1 MQGVSS
7 QKRLKA
13 EGLSKAFGP
22 NLVLS
27 AVDLEVEAGEV
38 MALLGMNG
46 AGKSTFVKILCGI
59 HSPTEGRMFI
69 DGQETRFADP
79 RAAID
84 KGVRLVPQ
92 EVSVITDFSVG
103 ENIFLDQLPGRHL
116 MGLPVVDLSTIW
128 EKSRALLERAG
139 LDVDPRTPMHALSMQ
154 QKRLVEIAR
163 ALAGEAR
170 LLILDEPTA
179 SMSETE
185 TEALFRAINGLKA
198 EGTSI
203 IYISHYLEEVF
214 EISDKIAVLKDG
226 EKSGEFVT
234 SESSQDDV
242 LLAMLGRSVDRLF
255 PVADAPATSGT
266 PALEIR
272 NVSLDGMESSI
283 TLEVWPGE
291 IVGVFGLL
299 GSGADVIGMQLFG
312 SDIRRWNG
320 TVTLPSGALA
330 ERVQNR
336 IAQGV
341 GYLPAERKADGIV
354 PNASIS
360 DNVIYPFLGRFMRG
374 GWLNQAAIQ
383 RDVTRKTDAFAIRAN
398 SIDQIVSELS
408 GGNQQKVV
416 LARWLDKDIR
426 LLILEE
432 PTRGVDLGAR
442 ADIYQSILKLA
453 REGLAVL
460 VLSSDVEEIAG
471 LSDRA
476 IILRDGKTVQTFPR
490 GSTPH
495 DLMTAASRSR
505 QADEP
510 VNASVSMETS

>member
-1 MQGVSS
+1 MQGALSH
-7 QKRLKA
+7 KRLKT
-13 EGLSKAFGP
+13 EGLSKTFGP
-22 NLVLS
+22 NRVLTD
-27 AVDLEVEAGEV
+27 VDLEVEAGEV

-59 HSPTEGRMFI
+59 HAPTDGRMFI

-79 RAAID
+79 RAAIGS
-84 KGVRLVPQ
+84 GVRLVPQ
-92 EVSVITDFSVG
+92 EVSVITDFTVG
-103 ENIFLDQLPGRHL
+103 ENIFLDQFPGRRL
-116 MGLPVVDLSTIW
+116 LGLPVVDLSTIW
-128 EKSRALLERAG
+128 EKSRALLARAG
-139 LDVDPRTPMHALSMQ
+139 LDIDPRTPMHALSMQ
-154 QKRLVEIAR
+154 EKRLVEIAR

-170 LLILDEPTA
+170 VLILDEPTA

-185 TEALFRAINGLKA
+185 TAALFRAIEGLKA

-234 SESSQDDV
+234 SDSNQDDV
-242 LLAMLGRSVDRLF
+242 LLAMLGRSVGRLF
-255 PVADAPATSGT
+255 PAATAPEPSGAS
-266 PALEIR
+266 ALELK
-272 NVSLDGMESSI
+272 NVALDGIESSI
-283 TLEVWPGE
+283 SLEVWPGE
-291 IVGVFGLL
+291 IVGVYGLL
-299 GSGADVIGMQLFG
+299 GSGADALGMQLFG
-312 SDIRRWNG
+312 SDVKRWSG
-320 TVTLPSGALA
+320 AVDLPSGALA
-330 ERVQNR
+330 ERVQDR

-360 DNVIYPFLGRFMRG
+360 DNVIYPFLGRFMQG
-374 GWLNQAAIQ
+374 GKLNTKDIR
-383 RDVTRKTDAFAIRAN
+383 RDVTQKTDAFAIRAN
-398 SIDQIVSELS
+398 GIDQIVSELS

-416 LARWLDKDIR
+416 LARWLDKDIK

-442 ADIYQSILKLA
+442 ADIYQSILKLS

-460 VLSSDVEEIAG
+460 ILSSDVEEIAG
-471 LSDRA
+471 ISDRA
-476 IILRDGKTVQTFPR
+476 IVLRDGQSVKTFPR

-495 DLMTAASRSR
+495 DLMTAATRTRST
-505 QADEP
+505 DTP
-510 VNASVSMETS
+510 PKTSVSLETS